1 MLFWGFFGGFFL
13 FFFFKIPHVS
23 VDYITSDI
31 LILLCLV
38 FSELQFLNSIVVVGL
53 QA

>member
-1 MLFWGFFGGFFL
+1 MF

-23 VDYITSDI
+23 VDYITSVF

-38 FSELQFLNSIVVVGL
+38 FSELQFLK
-53 QA
+53 